1 MTIQP
6 RDIWKAF
13 AATLGDAVD
22 ALEWP
27 GLELDDLDRA
37 EGLRYL
43 ARLVENSVSAQL
55 GSASAR
61 HPAFRLLSNGFG
73 MDNPD
78 NHYLGSP
85 IDPRYDYRLTGTRG
99 RLSYLSFAAQNQ
111 NYANAAT
118 ISGGAGHL
126 HGDELALDADGSFAI
141 TASRNER
148 PGNWLR
154 LADDSGLILVRQ
166 TRADAR
172 VEDWVDVD
180 IECLENPEAPPPL
193 DTERIADRLTRV
205 ALYAGGAAAWFVEW
219 VRPWLDR
226 PNTFA
231 LADPD
236 EQQLL
241 GGDPSIVAQS
251 AYWSFGQDEALIVEV
266 APPRCVYWN
275 IQLANVW
282 AECLDTRRRVW
293 RNNTNVVTDDDG
305 VVRVVIAHRD
315 PGHPNWLDTAG
326 HRHGTAHVRYVLAD
340 SHPPVRTHLVPISEI
355 PPPHVG
361 SSDRLPERRRGQNT

>member
-1 MTIQP
+1 MTIDQ
-6 RDIWKAF
+6 RDIWSTF
-13 AATLGDAVD
+13 AATLRDAGD

-27 GLELDDLDRA
+27 GLELDDIDRA
-37 EGLRYL
+37 EGVRYL
-43 ARLVENSVSAQL
+43 ARLVENGIAAQL

-61 HPAFRLLSNGFG
+61 HPAFRLVSNGFG

-85 IDPRYDYRLTGTRG
+85 IDARYDYRITGTRG

-111 NYANAAT
+111 NYANAST
-118 ISGGAGHL
+118 ITGGAGHL
-126 HGDELALDADGSFAI
+126 HGDELELEPDGSFAI
-141 TASRNER
+141 TASRTER

-166 TRADAR
+166 TRADPR
-172 VEDWVDVD
+172 VENWVDVD
-180 IECLENPEAPPPL
+180 IERLDHHDPPPPL
-193 DTERIADRLTRV
+193 EPERIADRVVRV
-205 ALYAGGAAAWFVEW
+205 ALYAGGAAAWFVDW

-231 LADPD
+231 FADPE
-236 EQQLL
+236 EQQLV

-251 AYWSFGQDEALIVEV
+251 AYWAFGPDEALLVEIT
-266 APPRCVYWN
+266 PPRCAYWN

-282 AECLDTRRRVW
+282 AECLDTRRPVW
-293 RNNTNVVTDDDG
+293 RNNTSVVIDDDG

-326 HRHGTAHVRYVLAD
+326 HRHGTAHVRYVLAE
-340 SHPPVRTHLVPISEI
+340 SHPPVRTRVVPISE
-355 PPPHVG
+355 VA
-361 SSDRLPERRRGQNT
+361 SLR